1 VTPDES
7 RAVIPRLASMF
18 DEPFADSSQIPTFLV
33 AQLARPH
40 VTVALS
46 GDGGDEVFGGYR
58 RYMTGSRIWRRL
70 SPLPRPAR
78 SGGARLVEAVSPRA
92 WDRLGAATD
101 RLLPRSRR
109 GLVTGNRAHKLAAI
123 LDVPS
128 LDDLYLRLTSTWL
141 QPSEL
146 VIGAGNDGAPFPA
159 AAGPSR
165 APADRMMLADLVG
178 YLPDD
183 ILVKVDRASMAASL
197 EARAP
202 LLDHR
207 VVEFGWRLPLRQKI
221 RAGEGKWIL
230 RRVLERHVPRTITD
244 RPKQGFGVPIDQ
256 WLRGPLRPW
265 AEDLLAEDRLRREGF
280 LDPAPIRAALADHL
294 GGRRNRQDELW
305 SVLMFEAWL
314 AEQNTPIHAS

>member
-1 VTPDES
+1 
-7 RAVIPRLASMF
+7 
-18 DEPFADSSQIPTFLV
+18 
-33 AQLARPH
+33 
-40 VTVALS
+40 
-46 GDGGDEVFGGYR
+46 
-58 RYMTGSRIWRRL
+58 
-70 SPLPRPAR
+70 
-78 SGGARLVEAVSPRA
+78 
-92 WDRLGAATD
+92 
-101 RLLPRSRR
+101 
-109 GLVTGNRAHKLAAI
+109 VTGNRAHKLAAI